1 MKAELIFFDNIYESA
16 NGTLRGLIGFISIL
30 ILYYLLHN
38 LNNKLFYF
46 NYKIVITSLLI
57 SCCLGV
63 IKPINIKTSLLSGA
77 LLGFVIFTLIG
88 IYDSAINTSNM
99 NLIIYILTGIIIT
112 SLVNLIVWKLYWTN
126 NIRIR
131 GSKTYYILWHLTNII
146 LFVYFF
152 YVIRYNAIF

>member
-1 MKAELIFFDNIYESA
+1 MKAELIFFDTIYESA
-16 NGTLRGLIGFISIL
+16 NGTLRGLIGYISIL

-46 NYKIVITSLLI
+46 NYKIVIASLLI

-146 LFVYFF
+146 LFTLFLCYK
-152 YVIRYNAIF
+152 I